1 MQYITNTLEFKIE
14 ESTVI
19 SLGKFDGLHRG
30 HELLM
35 KNLMQK
41 KQEHGYEAVVF
52 TFDIPPRAEVADVEA
67 HLLTTNEEK
76 RWIFEHTGI
85 DYLIECP
92 FTQEIM
98 HMPPEEFVRWMV
110 EALHVKCFVVGK
122 DFHFGYQRK
131 GDYQVLQ
138 QHAKTYGYEVVVLD
152 KMQEYGR
159 DISSTF
165 IREEIACGNI
175 EKANELLG
183 YSFFAKAKIIHGKQL
198 GRTIGIPT
206 INMELPKEKLLPPR
220 GVYATKVWIDHKW
233 YAGVTNVGCK
243 PTVSNTGKVGVETN
257 ILNFEADLYGKDLE
271 VFFLHFIRPE
281 KKFDSVESL
290 KEQIERDVQT
300 SREYFEK
307 NILLYDEN
315 INKR

>member
-41 KQEHGYEAVVF
+41 KQEHGYQAVVF

-67 HLLTTNEEK
+67 HVLTTNEEK

-183 YSFFAKAKIIHGKQL
+183 YSFFCKSKNHSWKAAWQDDWDSNDQHGTSERKTVTTE
-198 GRTIGIPT
+198 R
-206 INMELPKEKLLPPR
+206 R
-220 GVYATKVWIDHKW
+220 VCHK
-233 YAGVTNVGCK
+233 
-243 PTVSNTGKVGVETN
+243 SM
-257 ILNFEADLYGKDLE
+257 D
-271 VFFLHFIRPE
+271 
-281 KKFDSVESL
+281 
-290 KEQIERDVQT
+290 
-300 SREYFEK
+300 
-307 NILLYDEN
+307 
-315 INKR
+315 

>member
-41 KQEHGYEAVVF
+41 KQEHGYQAVVF

-98 HMPPEEFVRWMV
+98 HMPPEEFVRWIV

-165 IREEIACGNI
+165 IRE
-175 EKANELLG
+175 
-183 YSFFAKAKIIHGKQL
+183 
-198 GRTIGIPT
+198 
-206 INMELPKEKLLPPR
+206 
-220 GVYATKVWIDHKW
+220 
-233 YAGVTNVGCK
+233 
-243 PTVSNTGKVGVETN
+243 
-257 ILNFEADLYGKDLE
+257 
-271 VFFLHFIRPE
+271 
-281 KKFDSVESL
+281 
-290 KEQIERDVQT
+290 
-300 SREYFEK
+300 
-307 NILLYDEN
+307 
-315 INKR
+315 

>member
-14 ESTVI
+14 ENTVI

-41 KQEHGYEAVVF
+41 KQEHGYQAVVF

-67 HLLTTNEEK
+67 HVLTTNEEK

-138 QHAKTYGYEVVVLD
+138 KHAKTYGYEVVVLD

-159 DISSTF
+159 DISSTY
-165 IREEIACGNI
+165 IREEIGQGHI
-175 EKANELLG
+175 EKANHLLG
-183 YSFFAKAKIIHGKQL
+183 YEFFAKSRIIHGKQL
-198 GRTIGIPT
+198 GRKIGIPT
-206 INMELPKEKLLPPR
+206 INMEFPPEKLLPPN
-220 GVYATKVWIDHKW
+220 GVYVTRVLMDGVWYK
-233 YAGVTNVGCK
+233 GVTNVGCK
-243 PTVSNTGKVGVETN
+243 PTVSDSHLIGVETH
-257 ILNFEADLYGKDLE
+257 ILDFSGNVYGKEAE
-271 VFFLHFIRPE
+271 VCFLHFIRPE
-281 KKFDSVESL
+281 QKFASIEEL
-290 KEQIERDVQT
+290 QAQMERDVMT
-300 SREYFEK
+300 SRQF
-307 NILLYDEN
+307 DE
-315 INKR
+315 

>member
-14 ESTVI
+14 ENTVI

-41 KQEHGYEAVVF
+41 KQEHGYQAVVF

-67 HLLTTNEEK
+67 HVLTTNEEK

-138 QHAKTYGYEVVVLD
+138 QHAKTYGYEVVVLQ
-152 KMQEYGR
+152 KQKLFMANSLAERLEFRPSTWNFRKKNCYRRKACMPQKYGLI
-159 DISSTF
+159 ISGM
-165 IREEIACGNI
+165 R
-175 EKANELLG
+175 
-183 YSFFAKAKIIHGKQL
+183 
-198 GRTIGIPT
+198 
-206 INMELPKEKLLPPR
+206 ELPM
-220 GVYATKVWIDHKW
+220 
-233 YAGVTNVGCK
+233 
-243 PTVSNTGKVGVETN
+243 
-257 ILNFEADLYGKDLE
+257 
-271 VFFLHFIRPE
+271 
-281 KKFDSVESL
+281 SVANL
-290 KEQIERDVQT
+290 R
-300 SREYFEK
+300 
-307 NILLYDEN
+307 
-315 INKR
+315 